1 MSDFLTRLILAGRGQ
16 LPTVRPRLPTVF
28 EPAQPAAMGFPV
40 AAVAGEAAGAF
51 VAETTRVAH
60 TPHTTHPT
68 TSLTL
73 DGKELTR
80 TEVMVDVDRSAQLAT
95 TPTDRGQF
103 RRITALP
110 APGWPTAP
118 VAPVTRTDR
127 AGTEPS
133 TLTAP
138 VPPTVAYPPPA
149 RPITPPTAVTEDIR
163 PEPDGAHRIT
173 HMITPGQQRVA
184 ESVPPQGRRQDDP
197 PTPALVALAQPE
209 AVEPQPVQNDRET
222 LLTAQHQEQRKEQR
236 TTAAQSGTPVD
247 TAQVAMGAQVPP
259 VIPTSLQGLVA
270 PGLPTTMVPPNEG
283 DDPGWRPATFQPVN
297 STAEPTM
304 PDEPVQPNQPFAPP
318 ARLARD
324 GIAIATAPQYSPV
337 AEPTPVIRVTIGR
350 IDVRAVQADPPP
362 VARPAARL
370 PDRRLSLEA
379 YLQQSRRSP

>member
-222 LLTAQHQEQRKEQR
+222 LLTAQHQEQRKEKR
-236 TTAAQSGTPVD
+236 TTAAKSGSLFDTPKWQWAPKCHRLSRRVYKGWLRQGCQPRWFRQMRETIPAGAQPRSSLS
-247 TAQVAMGAQVPP
+247 TAQP
-259 VIPTSLQGLVA
+259 S
-270 PGLPTTMVPPNEG
+270 
-283 DDPGWRPATFQPVN
+283 QPCQM
-297 STAEPTM
+297 S
-304 PDEPVQPNQPFAPP
+304 
-318 ARLARD
+318 
-324 GIAIATAPQYSPV
+324 QYSPTN
-337 AEPTPVIRVTIGR
+337 PLRRQQGLRVMG
-350 IDVRAVQADPPP
+350 
-362 VARPAARL
+362 
-370 PDRRLSLEA
+370 
-379 YLQQSRRSP
+379 SP